1 MSLKQALTHSC
12 LFNTSNTYSEGRS
25 QLCIIIPT
33 QYNPTSKDSHSDSHR
48 KDSSLGLNPW
58 LKRHCMLNCIFIKCI
73 YNRKKN
79 HGKTSNTYS
88 WGMDDDYS
96 YRFGLNKTAP
106 SFGLEEHLQNHCVV
120 TSYTVTKQD
129 GMTLL
134 HNAQEAS
141 KPTFISMCV
150 TYCSLS
156 HTNFT
161 AAVPHHPAPDCC
173 NTPAR
178 RSRGLLL
185 TVSVSQVQPQ
195 LHWSCTCAGC
205 QETFKQNI
213 MLLAYCWTVVSTV
226 VPLSFSSVCFS
237 PSVPFHTTSQQ
248 S

>member
-120 TSYTVTKQD
+120 TSYTVTKQG

-185 TVSVSQVQPQ
+185 TAALKLHLCWLPGNVQTKYHA
-195 LHWSCTCAGC
+195 LGILLNSC
-205 QETFKQNI
+205 
-213 MLLAYCWTVVSTV
+213 STV
-226 VPLSFSSVCFS
+226 VPLSFSSACFS

>member
-106 SFGLEEHLQNHCVV
+106 SFGLEEHLQNHTAPQCPR
-120 TSYTVTKQD
+120 SIK
-129 GMTLL
+129 
-134 HNAQEAS
+134 N
-141 KPTFISMCV
+141 
-150 TYCSLS
+150 
-156 HTNFT
+156 NFYFH
-161 AAVPHHPAPDCC
+161 VCDV
-173 NTPAR
+173 
-178 RSRGLLL
+178 L
-185 TVSVSQVQPQ
+185 
-195 LHWSCTCAGC
+195 
-205 QETFKQNI
+205 
-213 MLLAYCWTVVSTV
+213 
-226 VPLSFSSVCFS
+226 LSFPYKLHCSCSSP
-237 PSVPFHTTSQQ
+237 PSTRLL
-248 S
+248 